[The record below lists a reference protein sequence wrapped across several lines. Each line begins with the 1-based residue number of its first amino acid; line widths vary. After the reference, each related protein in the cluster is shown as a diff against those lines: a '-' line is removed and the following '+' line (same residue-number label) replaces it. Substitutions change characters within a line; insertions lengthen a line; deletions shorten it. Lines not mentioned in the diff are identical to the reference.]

1 MTTELLKFTYREY
14 LLTLICKAR
23 SQYFRLKKELTEL
36 DPVLPQ
42 GTWLGTYT
50 SNSKASK
57 CEYYRLAPYVYQVLA
72 HKDKILP
79 SARKDGNPVAKH
91 SLGRVSNPRYLK
103 GILALEKMQIF
114 NAKTQTLERVSFHLQ
129 ELMSIYRE
137 AKIKDSWQDARLNLD
152 RDSLEKFLEHEPL
165 DKFL

>member
-1 MTTELLKFTYREY
+1 MTRQY

-42 GTWLGTYT
+42 GTWLGNYT

-57 CEYYRLAPYVYQVLA
+57 CEYYPLAPYIYHVLA

-114 NAKTQTLERVSFHLQ
+114 NAKAQTLERVSLHLQ

-152 RDSLEKFLEHEPL
+152 IDSLEKFLEHEPL